1 MTQTNTKTESGN
13 QNCEEMAIKMCIAN
27 GYSEEKALEI
37 VNYIINC
44 PAVSDNKNYV
54 LAVTRWYL
62 EGEIDIYAF
71 PDQAHVSTLLWRFM
85 ESFFVNEYDY
95 NFRFKE
101 TGTLMTFH
109 EMGQIMM
116 MNFDP
121 TFIGLENASKHYNV
135 KLLQSID
142 DLKEFKDYLND
153 WCIAEDEQA
162 FRYYAMDGDC
172 TVYLIYSDNFKDIAK
187 KQGDTFPRDEYG
199 LSVMCVIVNRWD
211 RITLVASRWNS
222 DEEQERLLA
231 DAELKQVIG
240 EENFNLLKYKRKKM
254 YSRKK

>member
-62 EGEIDIYAF
+62 EGEIDIYKF
-71 PDQAHVSTLLWRFM
+71 HDQANVATFLWRFM
-85 ESFFVNEYDY
+85 ESIFVNEYDY

-172 TVYLIYSDNFKDIAK
+172 TVYLIYSDNFKDITK

-199 LSVMCVIVNRWD
+199 LSVMCVILNIWD
-211 RITLVASRWNS
+211 RISVVASRWNS

-231 DAELKQVIG
+231 AAELKQVIG
-240 EENFNLLKYKRKKM
+240 EENFNLLKYKRKKL
-254 YSRKK
+254 YLRKK